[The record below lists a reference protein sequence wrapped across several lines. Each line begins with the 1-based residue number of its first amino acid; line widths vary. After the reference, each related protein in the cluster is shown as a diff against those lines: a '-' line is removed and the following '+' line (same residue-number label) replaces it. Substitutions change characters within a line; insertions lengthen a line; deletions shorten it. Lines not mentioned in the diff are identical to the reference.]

1 MVGNFV
7 DFTFDE
13 RGNLVITLLPE
24 GREEIE
30 DRRSVGNS
38 DLDIFYSITESYW
51 TNGWSFVSA
60 EEIGALMDDYTIF
73 LTQERIEDD
82 DGNLLSVGPVYYYPG
97 DQIRSEVDAMIN
109 DGFVVMR
116 KAD

>member
-7 DFTFDE
+7 DFTFNE
-13 RGNLVITLLPE
+13 SGNLVITLLPE
-24 GREEIE
+24 GRERAGEMLE
-30 DRRSVGNS
+30 GGHGEY
-38 DLDIFYSITESYW
+38 DIFYEITESYW
-51 TNGWSFVSA
+51 TNGWSFVRS
-60 EEIGALMDDYTIF
+60 EEIGALMDDRTIF

-82 DGNLLSVGPVYYYPG
+82 DGNLLSVGPVYYYPE

-116 KAD
+116 KVD

>member
-30 DRRSVGNS
+30 EMLGGGSS
-38 DLDIFYSITESYW
+38 EYDIFYEITESYW
-51 TNGWSFVSA
+51 TNGWSFVRA
-60 EEIGALMDDYTIF
+60 EEIDALVDERTIIM
-73 LTQERIEDD
+73 TQERIEDD
-82 DGNLLSVGPVYYYPG
+82 DGNLLSVGPVYYYPE

-116 KAD
+116 KVD